1 MWLTLVVAF
10 GITQL
15 LAPGFGDNW
24 FGDAYRPA
32 GWVADQGRPYYLT
45 QLAVL
50 LGVILIAICLWLIGH
65 RNLISMRNV
74 IEEQNDEIDQDSAE
88 IADSAD
94 DEDSEDL
101 VTEEPASNN

>member
-1 MWLTLVVAF
+1 
-10 GITQL
+10 
-15 LAPGFGDNW
+15 
-24 FGDAYRPA
+24 
-32 GWVADQGRPYYLT
+32 
-45 QLAVL
+45 
-50 LGVILIAICLWLIGH
+50 
-65 RNLISMRNV
+65 MRNV